1 MTIGKKRVLLWSL
14 SVGLIMMMSG
24 AFVGYKM
31 YTKPHRNVADAK
43 AISISASRLVTEYE
57 TNETQAN
64 SKYLDKILE
73 VNGEVAEV
81 SKNQKGETVIALIGT
96 DMGTVR
102 CTVEGADTDVAAKGA
117 QVILKGIC
125 TGYLADVIMVRCVLQ
140 NK

>member
-1 MTIGKKRVLLWSL
+1 MTTVKKKVLLWGL
-14 SVGLIMMMSG
+14 SVGLIMMSG

-43 AISISASRLVTEYE
+43 AFSIPASRLVTEYE

-64 SKYLDKILE
+64 SQYLDKVLE

-81 SKNQKGETVIALIGT
+81 SKNQKGETIIALTGT

-102 CTVEGADTDVAAKGA
+102 CTVEGVDANVATKGA

>member
-1 MTIGKKRVLLWSL
+1 MTTVKKKVLLWGL

-43 AISISASRLVTEYE
+43 AFGIPASRLVTEYE

-102 CTVEGADTDVAAKGA
+102 CTVEGADADVAAKGA

>member
-1 MTIGKKRVLLWSL
+1 MTTVKKRVLLWGL

-43 AISISASRLVTEYE
+43 AFSIPASRLVTEYE

-102 CTVEGADTDVAAKGA
+102 CTVEGDDADVAAKGA